1 MGHDVTRVQFPDA
14 DLAALATAAGCTGRT
29 VRAVRDLEAI
39 SEWLHQE
46 PREKT
51 PLVLDAKV
59 NPDICA
65 EWLEEAF
72 RAG

>member
-1 MGHDVTRVQFPDA
+1 MGHDVSRVKFPDS
-14 DLAALATAAGCTGRT
+14 DLAQLAIAAGARAAT
-29 VRAVRDLEAI
+29 VRRPNDLNI
-39 SEWLHQE
+39 IDEWLAERRGH
-46 PREKT
+46 

-59 NPDICA
+59 NPTICA

>member
-1 MGHDVTRVQFPDA
+1 MGHDVSRVKFPDA
-14 DLAALATAAGCTGRT
+14 DLAAIAQAAGA
-29 VRAVRDLEAI
+29 RAAIVRDPTDLSVI
-39 SEWLHQE
+39 DDWLAQRSGH
-46 PREKT
+46 

-59 NPDICA
+59 NPTICA